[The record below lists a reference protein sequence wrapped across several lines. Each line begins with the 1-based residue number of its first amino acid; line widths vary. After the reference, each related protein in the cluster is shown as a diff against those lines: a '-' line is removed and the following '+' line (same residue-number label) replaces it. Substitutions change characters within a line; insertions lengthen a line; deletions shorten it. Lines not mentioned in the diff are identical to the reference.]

1 MNAFLEHIAR
11 LKTAVSETYDL
22 SQVPRWIT
30 EHTYHR
36 GEKYSFDG
44 HEFQERILSD
54 TSRVVNVQKCSQI
67 GLSEAM
73 ARWTMAVCEI
83 FPSFSVI
90 LSFPFS
96 GDATDFCRTRIDP
109 FIETSPRLRAAMHPD
124 INNSEMKRI
133 NESMLY
139 LRGTNGKTQA
149 ISTPADAI
157 VSDELDRSDPDI
169 LGQFT
174 SRLTHSEYKLRRNFS
189 TPTVEGWGIALEM
202 ETSRRFKQ
210 LCKCHRCNHVFL
222 PEYDDHVRVPGWDN
236 DLKSIT
242 KTNLHKTRYLEAVLL
257 CPNCGKEPDLG
268 PDHRMWV
275 QENTLD
281 NFEASGIYVSP
292 FDAPKVIS
300 PSDLIV
306 AGTSYAKYSEFRN
319 QNLGKTSEE
328 ASESLTLQDLNH
340 AKTITPLDSTLPHA
354 FGADMGLVCHVC
366 IGRLT
371 LEGQF
376 LIVHRETVVLGM
388 FEQRKRELCA
398 KYRVRITVCDSQPY
412 VDLIQRMQKTD
423 KNLYGGVYHASK
435 RLEIFSIKKFE
446 GDAEEGKLP
455 IHTATINRDKAFD
468 ELLGKF
474 KNREVAIFTQED
486 SLDEA
491 YDKACLDMRRVQVF
505 DTHQELHYT
514 WVKSKTAVDHWH
526 HATLYLY
533 TACRLGATAAFNTP
547 LLVRGFSAMSRIKVK
562 SLQS

>member
-1 MNAFLEHIAR
+1 VSAFLEHIAR

-22 SQVPRWIT
+22 AQVPKWIT
-30 EHTYHR
+30 DHTYLK
-36 GEKYSFDG
+36 GEKYSFKG
-44 HEFQERILSD
+44 HEFQEKVLSD
-54 TSRVVNVQKCSQI
+54 TSRVVNTQKCSQI
-67 GLSEAM
+67 GMSEAQS
-73 ARWTMAVCEI
+73 RWVMGVCEI

-90 LSFPFS
+90 LTFPFS
-96 GDATDFCRTRIDP
+96 SDASDFCRTRIDP

-124 INNSEMKRI
+124 INNSDMKRI
-133 NESMLY
+133 NDSMLY

-157 VSDELDRSDPDI
+157 VSDELDRSDPDV

-174 SRLTHSEYKLRRNFS
+174 SRLTHSNYKLRRNFS
-189 TPTVEGWGIALEM
+189 TPTIEGWGIALEM
-202 ETSRRFKQ
+202 ETSRRFKN
-210 LCKCHRCNHVFL
+210 LCKCHHCNHVFL
-222 PEYDDHVRVPGWDN
+222 PDYEEHVKIPDWSN

-257 CPNCGKEPDLG
+257 CPHCGKEPSLA
-268 PDHRMWV
+268 PEHREWV

-281 NFEASGIYVSP
+281 NFEAAGFYISP
-292 FDAPKVIS
+292 FDAPAVITPTS
-300 PSDLIV
+300 LVV

-328 ASESLTLQDLNH
+328 ASEAMTLQDLNQS
-340 AKTITPLDSTLPHA
+340 KTITSLESTQPHA
-354 FGADMGLVCHVC
+354 LGADMGLICHVC

-376 LIVHRETVVLGM
+376 LIVHRETVTLGM
-388 FEQRKRELCA
+388 FEHRKAELCR
-398 KYRVRITVCDSQPY
+398 KYRVMITVCDSQPY
-412 VDLIQRMQKTD
+412 VDMIQRLQKTD
-423 KNLYGGVYHASK
+423 KNLYGGVYHS
-435 RLEIFSIKKFE
+435 SIKKFE
-446 GDAEEGKLP
+446 GDPDEGKLP

-486 SLDEA
+486 TLDEA
-491 YDKACLDMRRVQVF
+491 YDKACLDMKRVQVF

-533 TACRLGATAAFNTP
+533 TACRLRATAAFHTP
-547 LLVRGFSAMSRIKVK
+547 LLVPGFIGISKVNIKR
-562 SLQS
+562 LQGST